1 MKPVLLILLLL
12 SCGVYASGQ
21 GHVAAAPA
29 VDTVP
34 SRTADSAFSRQ
45 MDDIVVSGTL
55 RPVKRLESP
64 VAVEVYTRQFFRMNP
79 VPSLFESMQLVNGV
93 RPQVNCNICTTGD
106 IHINGLEGPYT
117 MVTIDGMPIVSSL
130 SSVYGLFG
138 IPSQLIERVEIV
150 KGPAS
155 SLYGSEAVGGLI
167 NIITRS
173 PDKAPLLSLDL
184 MASSWKEAMADMGLR
199 WKAGKR
205 VMALTGVHLFHYD
218 NPVDG
223 NADGF
228 TDMALQRRISLFQK
242 LQFNRPDGKTAG
254 IAARYFY
261 EDRWGGE
268 MRWTPAFRGGDSIYG
283 ESIYTNRVE
292 LIGNTPL
299 FRGMDLSW
307 SYNGHWQDSWYGN
320 TPYVANQQIAFGQ
333 MTWLKTIGRHAILT
347 GAALRYTYYD
357 DNSPATAMPDGKANK
372 PSQVMLP
379 GLFVQDEWK
388 IASRYTL
395 LAAMRADH
403 HPDHGIILTPRVAF
417 KWDAGNAG
425 VFRVNA
431 GTGFRVVNLFTED
444 HAALT
449 GARQV
454 VIDGQLDPE
463 QSVNVNLNHVIRI
476 PFYHAYLNIDASLW
490 NTRFSNQILPD
501 YDTNPNQIIYRNLD
515 GYARS
520 RGFSLNTEYNWQNR
534 IFLQAGMTLQD
545 VRQFRKDT
553 DGTMESIRPVL
564 TESWSGVWAL
574 GVRFPR
580 ADIRIDYTGNLYGP
594 MRLPMAGPMDP
605 RPVTSPV
612 WSLQNLQVSKRFGET
627 FEIYGGVRNL
637 LNWTPG
643 KNIPFLVARA
653 NDPFDKQVAYDAA
666 GQVLATPGN
675 PYALTFDPGYVY
687 APNQGR
693 RLVMGIRM
701 TVPGR
706 SSTKK

>member
-1 MKPVLLILLLL
+1 MKKVVVIFMILCSCVL
-12 SCGVYASGQ
+12 GFAQDV
-21 GHVAAAPA
+21 PA
-29 VDTVP
+29 GLPIIDSVP
-34 SRTADSAFSRQ
+34 PRPTDSSFSRQ

-173 PDKAPLLSLDL
+173 PNKAPLLSVDL
-184 MASSWKEAMADMGLR
+184 MTSSWKEVMADIGLR
-199 WKAGKR
+199 WRAGKR
-205 VMALTGVHLFHYD
+205 VTALTGVHFFHYD

-242 LQFNRPDGKTAG
+242 WQFNRRDGKVAG
-254 IAARYFY
+254 LAARYFY
-261 EDRWGGE
+261 EDRWGGD
-268 MRWTPAFRGGDSIYG
+268 MRWTPAFRGGDSLYG

-299 FRGMDLSW
+299 LRNIDLSW
-307 SYNGHWQDSWYGN
+307 SYNSHWQDSWYGN
-320 TPYVANQQIAFGQ
+320 TPYLAQQHVGFAQAIWQ
-333 MTWLKTIGRHAILT
+333 KTLGKHMLLSGLT
-347 GAALRYTYYD
+347 TRFTYYD
-357 DNSPATAMPDGKANK
+357 DNSPATTKPDGIGNQ
-372 PSQVMLP
+372 PSRVMLP

-388 IASRYTL
+388 FANRYTL

-403 HPDHGIILTPRVAF
+403 HPDHGIIFTPRVAF
-417 KWDAGNAG
+417 KWNAGNAG

-454 VIDGQLDPE
+454 VIDGRLDPE
-463 QSVNVNLNHVIRI
+463 QSVNINLNYVLLV
-476 PFYHAYLNIDASLW
+476 PFYHSYLNIDASLW
-490 NTRFSNQILPD
+490 HTRFSNQIVPD
-501 YDTNPNQIIYRNLD
+501 YNTNPNQIIYQNLD
-515 GYARS
+515 GYALS
-520 RGFSLNTEYNWQNR
+520 QGFSLNTEYNWNNR
-534 IFLQAGMTLQD
+534 IFVQAGTTLQD
-545 VRQFRKDT
+545 VRQFRENAN
-553 DGTMESIRPVL
+553 GIMEATQPVL

-574 GVRFPR
+574 GYRFPR
-580 ADIRIDYTGNLYGP
+580 VDIRIDYTGNVYGP
-594 MRLPMAGPMDP
+594 MRLPLVGSMDP
-605 RPVTSPV
+605 RPESSPV
-612 WSLQNLQVSKRFGET
+612 WSVQNLQVSKRFGER

-637 LNWTPG
+637 LNWTPDRG
-643 KNIPFLVARA
+643 VPFLIARA
-653 NDPFDKQVAYDAA
+653 HDPFDKQVEYDAA
-666 GQVLATPGN
+666 GQVLATPRN

-693 RLVMGIRM
+693 RLVLGFRFI
-701 TVPGR
+701 VPG
-706 SSTKK
+706 SPSIKK

>member
-1 MKPVLLILLLL
+1 MLWCCRVA
-12 SCGVYASGQ
+12 VGQ
-21 GHVAAAPA
+21 EQLGDRRMR
-29 VDTVP
+29 DTVP
-34 SRTADSAFSRQ
+34 SQAPDSAFSKQ

-173 PDKAPLLSLDL
+173 PDKAPVLSLDL
-184 MASSWKEAMADMGLR
+184 MTSSWKEAMADIGLR
-199 WKAGKR
+199 WKAGRR
-205 VMALTGVHLFHYD
+205 VSALTGLHLFHYD

-228 TDMALQRRISLFQK
+228 TDMALQRRVSLFQK
-242 LQFNRPDGKTAG
+242 LQFNRRDGKAAG
-254 IAARYFY
+254 LAARYFY
-261 EDRWGGE
+261 EDRWGGD
-268 MRWTPAFRGGDSIYG
+268 MRWTPAFRGGDSLYG

-299 FRGMDLSW
+299 FKDVDLSW

-320 TPYVANQQIAFGQ
+320 TPYMANQQIAFGQ
-333 MTWLKTIGRHAILT
+333 MTWQRVVGRHTLLA
-347 GAALRYTYYD
+347 GSAMRFTYYD
-357 DNSPATAMPDGKANK
+357 DNSPATASPDGRANQ
-372 PSQVMLP
+372 PSRVMLP
-379 GLFVQDEWK
+379 GIFVQDEWK

-395 LAAMRADH
+395 LAALRTDH
-403 HPDHGIILTPRVAF
+403 HPDHGLIFTPRMAL

-425 VFRVNA
+425 VFRLNA

-463 QSVNVNLNHVIRI
+463 QSVNINLNHVIRI

-490 NTRFSNQILPD
+490 HTRFSNQILPD

-520 RGFSLNTEYNWQNR
+520 QGFSLNTEFNWRNR
-534 IFLQAGMTLQD
+534 LSLQAGITLQD
-545 VRQFRKDT
+545 VRQFRTGD
-553 DGTMESIRPVL
+553 DGSIESIRPVL

-574 GVRFPR
+574 GYRFPR
-580 ADIRIDYTGNLYGP
+580 ADLRIDYTGNLYGP
-594 MRLPMAGPMDP
+594 MRLPLAGPMDP
-605 RPVTSPV
+605 RPELSPV
-612 WSLQNLQVSKRFGET
+612 WSIQNLQVSKRFGER
-627 FEIYGGVRNL
+627 FEIYGGIRNL
-637 LNWTPG
+637 LDWTPDRG
-643 KNIPFLVARA
+643 VPFLIARA
-653 NDPFDKQVAYDAA
+653 NDPFDKQVEYDAG
-666 GQVLATPGN
+666 GQVLATPSN
-675 PYALTFDPGYVY
+675 PYALTFDPTYVY

-693 RLVMGIRM
+693 RLVLGFRL
-701 TVPGR
+701 VLPG
-706 SSTKK
+706 TQTAKK

>member
-1 MKPVLLILLLL
+1 
-12 SCGVYASGQ
+12 
-21 GHVAAAPA
+21 
-29 VDTVP
+29 
-34 SRTADSAFSRQ
+34 

-173 PDKAPLLSLDL
+173 PNKAPLLSVDL
-184 MASSWKEAMADMGLR
+184 MTSSWKEVMADIGLR
-199 WKAGKR
+199 WRAGKR
-205 VMALTGVHLFHYD
+205 VTALTGVHFFHYD

-242 LQFNRPDGKTAG
+242 WQFNRRDGKVAG
-254 IAARYFY
+254 LAARYFY
-261 EDRWGGE
+261 EDRWGGD
-268 MRWTPAFRGGDSIYG
+268 MRWTPAFRGGDSLYG

-299 FRGMDLSW
+299 LRNIDLSW
-307 SYNGHWQDSWYGN
+307 SYNSHWQDSWYGN
-320 TPYVANQQIAFGQ
+320 TPYLAQQHVGFAQAIWQ
-333 MTWLKTIGRHAILT
+333 KTLGKHMLLSGLT
-347 GAALRYTYYD
+347 TRFTYYD
-357 DNSPATAMPDGKANK
+357 DNSPATTKPDGIGNQ
-372 PSQVMLP
+372 PSRVMLP

-388 IASRYTL
+388 FANRYTL

-403 HPDHGIILTPRVAF
+403 HPDHGIIFTPRVAF
-417 KWDAGNAG
+417 KWNAGNAG

-454 VIDGQLDPE
+454 VIDGRLDPE
-463 QSVNVNLNHVIRI
+463 QSVNINLNYVLLV
-476 PFYHAYLNIDASLW
+476 PFYHSYLNIDASLW
-490 NTRFSNQILPD
+490 HTRFSNQIVPD
-501 YDTNPNQIIYRNLD
+501 YNTNPNQIIYQNLD
-515 GYARS
+515 GYALS
-520 RGFSLNTEYNWQNR
+520 QGFSLNTEYNWNNR
-534 IFLQAGMTLQD
+534 IFVQAGTTLQD
-545 VRQFRKDT
+545 VRQFRENAN
-553 DGTMESIRPVL
+553 GIMEATQPVL

-574 GVRFPR
+574 GYRFPR
-580 ADIRIDYTGNLYGP
+580 VDIRIDYTGNVYGP
-594 MRLPMAGPMDP
+594 MRLPLVGSMDP
-605 RPVTSPV
+605 RPESSPV
-612 WSLQNLQVSKRFGET
+612 WSVQNLQVSKRFGER

-637 LNWTPG
+637 LNWTPDRG
-643 KNIPFLVARA
+643 VPFLIARA
-653 NDPFDKQVAYDAA
+653 HDPFDKQVEYDAA
-666 GQVLATPGN
+666 GQVLATPRN

-693 RLVMGIRM
+693 RLVLGFRFI
-701 TVPGR
+701 VPG
-706 SSTKK
+706 SPSIKK